1 MLIKV
6 TKKEVEIYKKQTIKG
21 KRFLKKCAKDNENSK
36 IYKKN
41 SNNKL
46 EPIFRKDILKATE
59 ANNVICFR
67 KKEEIK
73 S

>member
-1 MLIKV
+1 M
-6 TKKEVEIYKKQTIKG
+6 KG
-21 KRFLKKCAKDNENSK
+21 KRFLKKCGKNYKNRK
-36 IYKKN
+36 IYKKD

-46 EPIFRKDILKATE
+46 EPIFRKDILKNTE
-59 ANNVICFR
+59 ANYVICFR

>member
-1 MLIKV
+1 MEEY
-6 TKKEVEIYKKQTIKG
+6 T
-21 KRFLKKCAKDNENSK
+21 KDNENSK

-41 SNNKL
+41 SNNKV
-46 EPIFRKDILKATE
+46 EPIFRKVILKNTE